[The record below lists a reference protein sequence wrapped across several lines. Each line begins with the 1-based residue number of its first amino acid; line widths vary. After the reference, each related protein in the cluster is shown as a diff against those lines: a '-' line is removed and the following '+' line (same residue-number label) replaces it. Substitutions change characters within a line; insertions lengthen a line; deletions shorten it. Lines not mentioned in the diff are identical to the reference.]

1 MKQQK
6 IKRLVLRKNE
16 TVEEFKARIALEKE
30 KMGENYLTQTQILE
44 DVKDKG
50 YRKIKRTYVNLLYK
64 EVAA

>member
-1 MKQQK
+1 MESK

-30 KMGENYLTQTQILE
+30 KMGENYLTKTQITE

-50 YRKIKRTYVNLLYK
+50 YRKIKRTYVNLFSK
-64 EVAA
+64 EVV